1 MSNLDTYQTR
11 SWLFTPATRSDRF
24 AKAAEN
30 GADVA
35 IIDLEDSVSQADKE
49 QARQKAISY
58 LSSRPAT
65 SLPLAL
71 RINGLD
77 ARAGIEDIHALLEC
91 GSLPDYLVLPKTESA
106 AHLQILERL
115 MMFAGSDTRLI
126 GIIESVRGLNAVESI
141 AAATP
146 KLAGLI
152 FGAAD
157 MAADIGAAS
166 TWEPLALAR
175 ARLVSA
181 CAMNGIPAID
191 APFFDVHDVSGLQSE
206 TLRASDFGFSAKA
219 AIHPAQIST
228 INTLFTPTAAEIRH
242 ARAVLAENTKGVGT
256 VNGMMIDEAVARQAR
271 RVLTRAGI
279 SA

>member
-1 MSNLDTYQTR
+1 
-11 SWLFTPATRSDRF
+11 
-24 AKAAEN
+24 
-30 GADVA
+30 
-35 IIDLEDSVSQADKE
+35 
-49 QARQKAISY
+49 
-58 LSSRPAT
+58 
-65 SLPLAL
+65 
-71 RINGLD
+71 
-77 ARAGIEDIHALLEC
+77 
-91 GSLPDYLVLPKTESA
+91 
-106 AHLQILERL
+106 

-191 APFFDVHDVSGLQSE
+191 APFLMSTMFQAYSLRPFAHLISAFLQK
-206 TLRASDFGFSAKA
+206 RPFIPHKSAQS
-219 AIHPAQIST
+219 IPY
-228 INTLFTPTAAEIRH
+228 LPPTAAEIRH